1 MQQMMT
7 HLPLWTNYCTDKPQ
21 VFTRRLVMDRDHLLS
36 LFFFSKGVFGFD
48 CVLQPHLFSNV
59 PPEHKDQHQAVSGVL
74 SPVNRPCGAGRWEDG
89 AGGGVHQDHAGA
101 HCGREWLSAFA
112 SATFAPGLVDDKLC
126 LSTLFPPP
134 PPSSLS
140 QAPIKGRAQPYDPN
154 FYDETYEYG
163 GFTVMFEERGSSR
176 RLMGG
181 FSIRGNRS
189 SGGERGFD
197 RMSSSRGG
205 RGPMPPSRRDYDLS
219 PRRGPPP
226 HPSRVSRPTGRGR
239 NIPLVH
245 QHRG

>member
-1 MQQMMT
+1 MERVVECIKTM
-7 HLPLWTNYCTDKPQ
+7 LELIADVSPFLYI
-21 VFTRRLVMDRDHLLS
+21 FLVVKISSCACEQTPARYAAP
-36 LFFFSKGVFGFD
+36 V
-48 CVLQPHLFSNV
+48 PHSSYFL
-59 PPEHKDQHQAVSGVL
+59 
-74 SPVNRPCGAGRWEDG
+74 
-89 AGGGVHQDHAGA
+89 
-101 HCGREWLSAFA
+101 
-112 SATFAPGLVDDKLC
+112 
-126 LSTLFPPP
+126 
-134 PPSSLS
+134 SLS

-181 FSIRGNRS
+181 FSMRGSRS
-189 SGGERGFD
+189 SGGEHGFD

-226 HPSRVSRPTGRGR
+226 HQSRVSRPTGRGR

>member
-1 MQQMMT
+1 MSYNFCHYFFFFFFYCVRRWSFASPFPECSPRTQRPASSCFRSAVPSQQT
-7 HLPLWTNYCTDKPQ
+7 VWCWLVGRWSGWWSASRQCWSSLRTWVT
-21 VFTRRLVMDRDHLLS
+21 FRLCKSKICSWARSRCGVRLYVALS
-36 LFFFSKGVFGFD
+36 L
-48 CVLQPHLFSNV
+48 
-59 PPEHKDQHQAVSGVL
+59 
-74 SPVNRPCGAGRWEDG
+74 
-89 AGGGVHQDHAGA
+89 
-101 HCGREWLSAFA
+101 
-112 SATFAPGLVDDKLC
+112 
-126 LSTLFPPP
+126 
-134 PPSSLS
+134 SLS

-181 FSIRGNRS
+181 FSMRGSRS

>member
-1 MQQMMT
+1 MGR
-7 HLPLWTNYCTDKPQ
+7 W
-21 VFTRRLVMDRDHLLS
+21 
-36 LFFFSKGVFGFD
+36 
-48 CVLQPHLFSNV
+48 
-59 PPEHKDQHQAVSGVL
+59 SGWW
-74 SPVNRPCGAGRWEDG
+74 SASRPCWSSLRTWVPFCLLRE
-89 AGGGVHQDHAGA
+89 QDLFLGSLTMRQSSP
-101 HCGREWLSAFA
+101 CWLHPS
-112 SATFAPGLVDDKLC
+112 
-126 LSTLFPPP
+126 
-134 PPSSLS
+134 PSSLS

-163 GFTVMFEERGSSR
+163 GFTVMFEERGNSR

-181 FSIRGNRS
+181 FSIRGSRS